1 MSSVPVDFQ
10 MQMLAV
16 LNNTFSQLSTV
27 ISDTSSVLKDAKIA
41 MTESKSADAKSEWM
55 KFSGDSKK
63 FNSWYLAVMA
73 QLSIAPWLELYD
85 TTTNSVVK
93 TTSNAVLN
101 GKLLC

>member
-41 MTESKSADAKSEWM
+41 MTESKSSDAKSEWM

-63 FNSWYLAVMA
+63 FMSWYLAVMA
-73 QLSIAPWLELYD
+73 QLSIAP
-85 TTTNSVVK
+85 
-93 TTSNAVLN
+93 
-101 GKLLC
+101 